1 MRAFGVALL
10 IATIAVS
17 PAARAGTAK
26 KAAATKPQ
34 RLSNASPS
42 ADGLIHRFV
51 EALDKQDAA
60 TLRHL
65 RVTES
70 EYRSIILPGSV
81 PPGAPRRHYRD
92 DVTEYFWG
100 TMNGKSA
107 GYEKNLLD
115 TVGGHGPSKVK
126 TISYAKGEQQYAD
139 YKAYKQLRLVVENG
153 AGREVDIRT
162 GSIAEI
168 DGQYKFISFI
178 RD

>member
-1 MRAFGVALL
+1 MKAFGVALL
-10 IATIAVS
+10 TVTIAVS
-17 PAARAGTAK
+17 PAARAETAK
-26 KAAATKPQ
+26 KPAATEAQ

-42 ADGLIHRFV
+42 ADALIQRFV
-51 EALDKQDAA
+51 EALDKHDAA

-65 RVTES
+65 RVSES
-70 EYRSIILPGSV
+70 EYRSVILPGTV

-92 DVTEYFWG
+92 DVAEYFWG
-100 TMNGKSA
+100 VMNGKSA
-107 GYEKNLLD
+107 DYEKHLLD

-139 YKAYKQLRLVVENG
+139 YKAYKQLRLVVEDG
-153 AGREVDIRT
+153 SGREVDIRT

>member
-1 MRAFGVALL
+1 MRAFNVALL
-10 IATIAVS
+10 IVTIAVT
-17 PAARAGTAK
+17 PLVWAETAK
-26 KAAATKPQ
+26 KAEPEKPH
-34 RLSNASPS
+34 RLANASPS
-42 ADGLIHRFV
+42 TDALIERFL
-51 EALDKQDAA
+51 EALDKRDAA

-70 EYRSIILPGSV
+70 EYRSIILPGTV
-81 PPGAPRRHYRD
+81 PPGAPRRQYRD

-107 GYEKNLLD
+107 SYEKNLLD

-139 YKAYKQLRLVVENG
+139 YKAYKQLRLVVEDG
-153 AGREVDIRT
+153 SGREVDIRT

>member
-1 MRAFGVALL
+1 MTLL
-10 IATIAVS
+10 IVAVAVG
-17 PAARAGTAK
+17 PRVGAETVTPR
-26 KAAATKPQ
+26 
-34 RLSNASPS
+34 RFDDASPS
-42 ADGLIHRFV
+42 ADALIRRFV

-70 EYRSIILPGSV
+70 EYRTIILPGSV

-92 DVTEYFWG
+92 DVSEYFWG

-139 YKAYKQLRLVVENG
+139 YKAYKQLRLVVEDA

>member
-1 MRAFGVALL
+1 MRALALALL
-10 IATIAVS
+10 IVTIAVPPS
-17 PAARAGTAK
+17 VRAGTAK
-26 KAAATKPQ
+26 KVDPAKSQ
-34 RLSNASPS
+34 RLENASPS
-42 ADGLIHRFV
+42 ADALIHRFL
-51 EALDKQDAA
+51 EALDNQDAA

-70 EYRSIILPGSV
+70 EYRSIILPGTV

-92 DVTEYFWG
+92 DVSEYFWG
-100 TMNGKSA
+100 TLNGKSA

-139 YKAYKQLRLVVENG
+139 YKAYKQLRLVVEDG
-153 AGREVDIRT
+153 AGHEFDIRT